1 LTCLCYLFLL
11 SFLFFQV
18 FPPSVGCINLDSEEV
33 SFVFSI
39 CALFIVYIY
48 LLHLFFYFLC
58 RIILLCKH
66 PHSLKMNPDIT
77 PKLPKKF
84 GILPSVRILD
94 KRNVSAD
101 FPTMMCFTCFSVYF
115 SHLFFYLCVICISY
129 SIICVFLCCNSYF

>member
-1 LTCLCYLFLL
+1 
-11 SFLFFQV
+11 
-18 FPPSVGCINLDSEEV
+18 
-33 SFVFSI
+33 
-39 CALFIVYIY
+39 LFIVYIY

-101 FPTMMCFTCFSVYF
+101 FPTMMCFTCFFLLVHHLHSVL
-115 SHLFFYLCVICISY
+115 HNLCIP
-129 SIICVFLCCNSYF
+129 FL